1 MEGDEQQPG
10 RRADDGTVPVILH
23 RLDAIERR
31 LDQQAKEQARGF
43 ADVRAQIDGLRFVR
57 ADVYAANQET
67 AAQIHAE
74 LAKDIVDGDAVNAGK
89 IRDLSTQMRLLW
101 TVVGG
106 AIIAAL
112 IGFLFEVAS
121 RS

>member
-1 MEGDEQQPG
+1 MAFRLGAIEE
-10 RRADDGTVPVILH
+10 
-23 RLDAIERR
+23 RLDA
-31 LDQQAKEQARGF
+31 QAKEQARGF
-43 ADVRAQIDGLRFVR
+43 ADVARQIAGLTFVR

-74 LAKDIVDGDAVNAGK
+74 MAKDIVDGDAVIAGK
-89 IRDLSTQMRLLW
+89 VSDLSTQVKLLW

-106 AIIAAL
+106 SVIAGL
-112 IGFLFEVAS
+112 IGILFEVAG